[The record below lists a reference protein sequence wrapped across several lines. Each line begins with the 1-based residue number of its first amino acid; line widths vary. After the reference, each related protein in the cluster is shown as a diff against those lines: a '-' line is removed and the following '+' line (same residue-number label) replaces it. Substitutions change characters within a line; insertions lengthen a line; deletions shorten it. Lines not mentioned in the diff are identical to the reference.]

1 MREVRQEL
9 GLVAGLVLVAF
20 IGGRLHGS
28 AGMFFAVL
36 GAVYLGWILL
46 NVFWLVRWVRRPR
59 RRTPVS
65 YGIWERIFDDLQ
77 AIDLRSRRHKR
88 ALRDLVRRFRL
99 VVGGMADA
107 VVLLDDRARVRWFNP
122 AAKRLLGF
130 RARTVS
136 KRPIVELV
144 THPLFV
150 DQANASP
157 EFGPLD
163 IPSPASGAV
172 VLRISVSALA
182 GTGQRLLIARDITKT
197 YHLERARKDFVANV
211 SHELRTPLTVF
222 HGYLETMADDIDQM
236 PDLAEPIGQ
245 LVQQSTRMQEL
256 VEDLLD
262 LTRLESADRVTQQA
276 PVAVPVLIRSIIEE
290 ARLLDGAEKHE
301 IVEQVDT
308 ELQLVGNAAILRTA
322 FSNLVFNAVKHTGA
336 GTRVVVEWAREDD
349 WAIFRVRDDGAGIA
363 AHHLPRLTERFYR
376 VNSSRSRADGG
387 TGLGLAIVKHALER
401 HGADLQID
409 SAPGHGTVFTCHF
422 SAAQVRGPRGRE
434 PSRPRDTQQRRPRAR
449 EGL

>member
-9 GLVAGLVLVAF
+9 GLIAGLVLVAF
-20 IGGRLHGS
+20 LGGRLQGN
-28 AGMFFAVL
+28 AGVFLAAL
-36 GAVYLGWILL
+36 GAVYLGWHLL
-46 NVFWLVRWVRRPR
+46 NVFLLVRWVRRPR

-77 AIDLRSRRHKR
+77 AIDLRSRKHKR
-88 ALRDLVRRFRL
+88 ALRDLIRRFRL

-136 KRPIVELV
+136 RRPIVELV

-163 IPSPASGAV
+163 IPSPANGAV
-172 VLRISVSALA
+172 ILRIGVSELA

-222 HGYLETMADDIDQM
+222 HGYLETMADDIDRL

-245 LVQQSTRMQEL
+245 LIQQSTRMQEI

-262 LTRLESADRVTQQA
+262 LTRLEFTDRLTQETPIA
-276 PVAVPVLIRSIIEE
+276 APVLIRSIVEE
-290 ARLLDGAEKHE
+290 ARNIDGAEEHE
-301 IVEQVDT
+301 IIEQVDS
-308 ELQLVGNAAILRTA
+308 ELQLTGNAAILRSA
-322 FSNLVFNAVKHTGA
+322 FSNLVFNAVKHTSA
-336 GTRVVVEWAREDD
+336 GTRIVVEWAREDD
-349 WAIFRVRDDGAGIA
+349 GAIFRVRDDGAGIA

-409 SAPGHGTVFTCHF
+409 SAPGHGASFTCHF
-422 SAAQVRGPRGRE
+422 SAAQVRGPLGRE
-434 PSRPRDTQQRRPRAR
+434 PSRSKDGRQHGSRVQRD
-449 EGL
+449 L

>member
-1 MREVRQEL
+1 
-9 GLVAGLVLVAF
+9 
-20 IGGRLHGS
+20 
-28 AGMFFAVL
+28 MFFAAL
-36 GAVYLGWILL
+36 GIVYLGWHLL
-46 NVFWLVRWVRRPR
+46 NIFRLVRWLDRPR

-77 AIDLRSRRHKR
+77 AIGLRSRKHKR
-88 ALRDLVRRFRL
+88 ALRDLIRQLRL
-99 VVGGMADA
+99 VVGGIADA

-130 RARTVS
+130 RARTAS
-136 KRPIVELV
+136 RRPIMELV

-163 IPSPASGAV
+163 IPSPANGAV
-172 VLRISVSALA
+172 ILRIRVSELA
-182 GTGQRLLIARDITKT
+182 GTGQRLLIAREITKT

-222 HGYLETMADDIDQM
+222 HGYLETMADDVDQL

-245 LVQQSTRMQEL
+245 LIQQSTRMQEL

-262 LTRLESADRVTQQA
+262 LTRLESTDRVTQEA
-276 PVAVPVLIRSIIEE
+276 PVAVPALIRSIIDE

-301 IVEQVDT
+301 IVEQVDAA
-308 ELQLVGNAAILRTA
+308 LQLVGNAAILRTA

-349 WAIFRVRDDGAGIA
+349 GAIFRVRDDGAGIA

-376 VNSSRSRADGG
+376 VNSSRSRAYGG

-409 SAPGHGTVFTCHF
+409 SAPGHGTIFTCHF
-422 SAAQVRGPRGRE
+422 SAAQVSGPRGRE
-434 PSRPRDTQQRRPRAR
+434 PSRSRDTWQRGLRAR
-449 EGL
+449 EGH